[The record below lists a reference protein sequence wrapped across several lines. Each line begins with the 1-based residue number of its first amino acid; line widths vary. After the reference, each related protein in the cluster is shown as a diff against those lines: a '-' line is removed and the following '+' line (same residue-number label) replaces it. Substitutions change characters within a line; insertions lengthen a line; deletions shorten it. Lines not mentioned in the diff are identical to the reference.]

1 MVVSAL
7 RLGFVLTLAA
17 LLAGCVQNHHRL
29 TENLARASDRPPVIL
44 VLPVDAELSELSLGG
59 APTIRQDWTVAAREN
74 MNQALHASFAEK
86 SASITFHNGDVED
99 EELAKILRLHAAVGR
114 SIQFHQYEGPQKLPT
129 KQGKFEWSLGP
140 SISRLAEKTRADYV
154 LFVYV
159 RDSYSGPGRVAA
171 QVIAAAVFGV
181 AIQGGVQQGFASLVD
196 LKTGDF
202 VWYNRLQRGSGD
214 LRTAEPAK
222 ETIAFLLEGLPK

>member
-17 LLAGCVQNHHRL
+17 LLAGCVQNHHKL
-29 TENLARASDRPPVIL
+29 TENLARASDKPPVIL
-44 VLPVDAELSELSLGG
+44 VLPVDTELSELSFGG
-59 APTIRQDWTVAAREN
+59 AASIRQDWTVAAREN
-74 MNQALHASFAEK
+74 MNQALYASFAEK
-86 SASITFHNGDVED
+86 KANVTFHNGDVD
-99 EELAKILRLHAAVGR
+99 DDDLAKILRLHAAVGR
-114 SIQFHQYEGPQKLPT
+114 SIQIHQYEGPQKLPT

-140 SISRLAEKTRADYV
+140 SISRLAEKTQADYV

-171 QVIAAAVFGV
+171 QFIAAAVFGV

-202 VWYNRLQRGSGD
+202 VWYNRLLRGAGD
-214 LRTAEPAK
+214 LRTADPAK
-222 ETIAFLLEGLPK
+222 ETIATLLEGMPK

>member
-1 MVVSAL
+1 MVVSVF

-17 LLAGCVQNHHRL
+17 LLAGCVQNHHKL
-29 TENLARASDRPPVIL
+29 TENLARAGDKPPVIL
-44 VLPVDAELSELSLGG
+44 VLPVDTELSELSFGG
-59 APTIRQDWTVAAREN
+59 APSIRQDWTVAAREN
-74 MNQALHASFAEK
+74 MNQALYTSFAEK
-86 SASITFHNGDVED
+86 SANVTFHNGDVDDED
-99 EELAKILRLHAAVGR
+99 LAKILRLHAAVGR
-114 SIQFHQYEGPQKLPT
+114 SIQVHQYEGPQKLPT

-140 SISRLAEKTRADYV
+140 SISRLAEKTQADYV

-171 QVIAAAVFGV
+171 QFIAAAVFGV

-196 LKTGDF
+196 LKTGEF
-202 VWYNRLQRGSGD
+202 VWYNRLLRGAGD

-222 ETIAFLLEGLPK
+222 ETIATLLEGMPK